1 MMEDLL
7 YTIMRLI
14 KDLPYVLTMVC
25 CGVAIVYGAKVLR
38 LHRLLDQFPMTPY
51 TRSLLLWIGLTILF
65 GYIEPGSIPVFLLIT
80 FCGPFQDWR
89 RYRKDLRFIERH
101 TRHRNWK
108 GMRRPKRARRIR
120 PEDGFR

>member
-14 KDLPYVLTMVC
+14 KDLLYVLAMVC
-25 CGVAIVYGAKVLR
+25 CGVAMVYGAKVLR
-38 LHRLLDQFPMTPY
+38 LHRLLDQFPMRPY
-51 TRSLLLWIGLTILF
+51 ARSLLLWIGLTILF
-65 GYIEPGSIPVFLLIT
+65 GFIHPPLIIAGLIII
-80 FCGPFQDWR
+80 FCGPFQDWIK
-89 RYRKDLRFIERH
+89 YRKDLGFIEKH

-108 GMRRPKRARRIR
+108 GRRRPKRARRIK